1 MTTEG
6 ANLIIPN
13 GDLLGSRVINWSQ
26 GTARKRLSS
35 HIEVKYGTDLEKVK
49 SLLLAITEKNEQIL
63 SFPTPVV
70 QFASVSAQSVALE
83 LFFWVKINK
92 DTGQIKSDVMVTI
105 NNTFR
110 QENITLALPA
120 QELIVNKQQPN
131 DQID

>member
-1 MTTEG
+1 M
-6 ANLIIPN
+6 
-13 GDLLGSRVINWSQ
+13 
-26 GTARKRLSS
+26 
-35 HIEVKYGTDLEKVK
+35 
-49 SLLLAITEKNEQIL
+49 LLAITEKNEQIL